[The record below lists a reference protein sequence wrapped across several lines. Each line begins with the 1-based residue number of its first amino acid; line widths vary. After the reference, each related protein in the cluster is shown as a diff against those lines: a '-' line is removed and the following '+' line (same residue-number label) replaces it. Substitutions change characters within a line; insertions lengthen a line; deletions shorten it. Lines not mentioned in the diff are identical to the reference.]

1 MAASTKQGKTDK
13 SFKDVAKKKRSALGD
28 WFGFFT
34 ASKKWWLMP
43 MIAVLLVLALLFV
56 LSGTVAAPFI
66 YTLF

>member
-1 MAASTKQGKTDK
+1 MAASTKQGKSEK
-13 SFKDVAKKKRSALGD
+13 SFKEVSKKKRSALGD
-28 WFGFFT
+28 WFGFFSS
-34 ASKKWWLMP
+34 SKKWWLMP

>member
-1 MAASTKQGKTDK
+1 MAITKQAKTSA
-13 SFKDVAKKKRSALGD
+13 SFKEASKKKRSALGN
-28 WFGFFT
+28 WFGFFSS
-34 ASKKWWLMP
+34 SKKWWLMP